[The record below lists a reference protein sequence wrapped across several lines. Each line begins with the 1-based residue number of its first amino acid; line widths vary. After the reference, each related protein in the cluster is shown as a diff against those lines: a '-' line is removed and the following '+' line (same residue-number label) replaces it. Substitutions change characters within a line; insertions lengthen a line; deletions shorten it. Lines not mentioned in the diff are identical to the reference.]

1 MGALRPE
8 GLHGIVSWVE
18 DGKENEG
25 CGLFYVTSY
34 AFKELDLRGHYENLI
49 EFYF

>member
-8 GLHGIVSWVE
+8 RLHGIVSWVE
-18 DGKENEG
+18 DGEEDEG
-25 CGLFYVTSY
+25 CGSLYVTSY
-34 AFKELDLRGHYENLI
+34 AFKELDLRGYYENLI